1 MEIKILGT
9 GCPRCKTVY
18 ANAQRAIAELNIAAK
33 LEKVEDIDEILR
45 YSVMMTP
52 AVVINGRV
60 RASGRIPS
68 VEELKKWL
76 QEENIIKNQCSFLE
90 QL

>member
-1 MEIKILGT
+1 MEIKVLGT
-9 GCPRCKTVY
+9 GCPRCKLVY
-18 ANAQRAIAELNIAAK
+18 ANAQRAIADLKIAAE

-45 YSVMMTP
+45 YGVMMTP

-76 QEENIIKNQCSFLE
+76 QE
-90 QL
+90 

>member
-1 MEIKILGT
+1 MEIKVLGT
-9 GCPRCKTVY
+9 GCPRCKMVY
-18 ANAQRAIAELNIAAK
+18 ANAQRAIADLKIAAE

-45 YSVMMTP
+45 YGVMMTP

-76 QEENIIKNQCSFLE
+76 QE
-90 QL
+90 

>member
-1 MEIKILGT
+1 MEIKVLGT
-9 GCPRCKTVY
+9 GCPKCRKVY
-18 ANAQRAIAELNIAAK
+18 ANAQRAIADLGINVK

-45 YSVMMTP
+45 YGVMMTP

-68 VEELKKWL
+68 VEELKTWL
-76 QEENIIKNQCSFLE
+76 QE
-90 QL
+90 

>member
-1 MEIKILGT
+1 MEIKVLGT
-9 GCPRCKTVY
+9 GCPKCRKVY
-18 ANAQRAIAELNIAAK
+18 ANAQRAIADLGINVK

-45 YSVMMTP
+45 YGVMMTP

-60 RASGRIPS
+60 RASGRIAS

-76 QEENIIKNQCSFLE
+76 QE
-90 QL
+90 

>member
-1 MEIKILGT
+1 MEIKVLGT
-9 GCPRCKTVY
+9 GCPKCRKVY
-18 ANAQRAIAELNIAAK
+18 ANAQRAIADLGINVK
-33 LEKVEDIDEILR
+33 LEKVEAIDEILR
-45 YSVMMTP
+45 YGVMMTP

-76 QEENIIKNQCSFLE
+76 QE
-90 QL
+90 

>member
-9 GCPRCKTVY
+9 GCPRCKMVY
-18 ANAQRAIAELNIAAK
+18 ANAQRAIADLKIAAE
-33 LEKVEDIDEILR
+33 LEKVETIDEILR
-45 YSVMMTP
+45 YGVMMTP

-68 VEELKKWL
+68 TEELKKWL
-76 QEENIIKNQCSFLE
+76 QE
-90 QL
+90 

>member
-9 GCPRCKTVY
+9 GCPKCRKVY
-18 ANAQRAIAELNIAAK
+18 ANAQRAIADLGTDVK
-33 LEKVEDIDEILR
+33 LEKVEAIDEILR
-45 YSVMMTP
+45 YGVMMTP

-60 RASGRIPS
+60 RASGRIAS

-76 QEENIIKNQCSFLE
+76 QE
-90 QL
+90 

>member
-1 MEIKILGT
+1 MEIKVLGT
-9 GCPRCKTVY
+9 GCPRCKIVY
-18 ANAQRAIAELNIAAK
+18 ANAQRAIADLKIAAE

-45 YSVMMTP
+45 YGVMMTP

-76 QEENIIKNQCSFLE
+76 QE
-90 QL
+90 